1 MREQLGQK
9 DLAERQVTSVTT
21 LDIWW
26 HYSPKFTG
34 HVSVVGEIAA
44 VSSSLLI
51 NYEQTNKNQQALQK
65 QSQLTVK

>member
-9 DLAERQVTSVTT
+9 DLAERQVTSVTA

-34 HVSVVGEIAA
+34 HVSMVGEIAA

-51 NYEQTNKNQQALQK
+51 NYKQTNKNQQALQK